1 MNIWFAAIG
10 SGVVA
15 FILAFV
21 IAYILPKEKVKAANQ
36 LLEKQETEQQL
47 KIKDLEKEYIE
58 KQSNLE
64 RDYINKE
71 KELEKNYQQQIQLCN
86 EQTNELEEKN
96 SSLKQEQVQLIQ
108 EIKEDKNIWEK
119 EKAADVLNYTKQV
132 NELQIEVHR
141 LEERRDNIIQTLE
154 NEAKESGQIFK
165 DQQIQIAKEQI
176 EKART
181 ELYNEYTKAQEDAKQ
196 TYLETLADMVAEI
209 TQNYGVKTKELEE
222 VLVKLSEAQAKANAA
237 VEVNKRAELDRQKK
251 DFYRLQLS
259 EEDLDE
265 IKRLREVEPFLR
277 DKEPLNKVIYKC
289 YYEKPYTDLIGRIF
303 GLKKPMGI
311 YKITNLNNGKCYVG
325 QATNIPERWRQH
337 IKRGVGAEPVTQ
349 NKLYPA
355 MKQEGVE
362 NFMFEVIEECKSADL
377 TPREKYWT
385 DFYQAQSYGYTVK
398 KG

>member
-1 MNIWFAAIG
+1 MNIWFVAIG

-21 IAYILPKEKVKAANQ
+21 IAYILPKEKVRAANQ

-47 KIKDLEKEYIE
+47 RIKDLEKEYIE
-58 KQSNLE
+58 KQSDLE
-64 RDYINKE
+64 KDYINKE
-71 KELEKNYQQQIQLCN
+71 KQLNQDYQIKLNNLTEKNNQLYEEQQTLIQQINQD
-86 EQTNELEEKN
+86 KN
-96 SSLKQEQVQLIQ
+96 S
-108 EIKEDKNIWEK
+108 WEK
-119 EKAADVLNYTKQV
+119 EKTQEILDHTKQV
-132 NELQIEVHR
+132 KDLEIEVR
-141 LEERRDNIIQTLE
+141 GLEERRDNIIQTLE
-154 NEAKESGQIFK
+154 KEAKESGQIFK
-165 DQQIQIAKEQI
+165 DQQIQIAEEQI

-181 ELYNEYTKAQEDAKQ
+181 ELYEEYTKAQENAKKV
-196 TYLETLADMVAEI
+196 YLETLADMVAEI
-209 TQNYGVKTKELEE
+209 TQNYGIKTKELEE
-222 VLVKLSEAQAKANAA
+222 VLFKLSEAQAKANAA
-237 VEVNKRAELDRQKK
+237 VEVNRRAALDREQK

-259 EEDLDE
+259 PEDLDE

-289 YYEKPYTDLIGRIF
+289 YYEKPYTDLIGRVF
-303 GLKKPMGI
+303 GVKKPAGI

-362 NFMFEVIEECKSADL
+362 NFMFEMIEECKGVDL